1 MTQRYASR
9 TTVTVERSKAEV
21 EHILRRYGAD
31 QFLHGWEPGRAILEG
46 HPLACWWYLHMAGNR
61 QNERC
66 LPFPNINLGGDP
78 RPQKEPQ
85 E

>member
-31 QFLHGWEPGRAILEG
+31 QFLLC
-46 HPLACWWYLHMAGNR
+46 PLT
-61 QNERC
+61 
-66 LPFPNINLGGDP
+66 
-78 RPQKEPQ
+78 
-85 E
+85 